1 MDNLLTLEP
10 GLIIWTFL
18 TFGLL
23 LLILKAFAWKPLIS
37 SLDKREKRIHSDV
50 ERAEHAREESEQ
62 LLADHRKMLARTEVE
77 ARRIVDEARKAA
89 EKVRGDILA
98 SAEEQARQMTS
109 QAKSEI
115 QREKLTALAQ
125 LRDEVADLAIQAA
138 EKILRENMDTE
149 RNRRVVDEVIGRMPT
164 N

>member
-23 LLILKAFAWKPLIS
+23 LWILKAFAWKPLIS
-37 SLDKREKRIHSDV
+37 MLEKREQRIHADV

-62 LLADHRKMLARTEVE
+62 LLADHAKMLARAETE
-77 ARRIVDEARKAA
+77 ARRIVDEARKTA
-89 EKVRGDILA
+89 EKARGDILA
-98 SAEEQARQMTS
+98 AAEEQARQMTS

-115 QREKLTALAQ
+115 QREKQTALAQ

-138 EKILRENMDTE
+138 EKIIRENLDDE
-149 RNRRVVDEVIGRMPT
+149 RNRRVVDDFIRSIPG